1 MLNKLKSC
9 ILEASYGS
17 MPLFSA
23 FIANLSLGII
33 LFLIPILAEV
43 EDKKIFFLLG
53 AICIGFGLCALH
65 GAKSYKE

>member
-1 MLNKLKSC
+1 
-9 ILEASYGS
+9 